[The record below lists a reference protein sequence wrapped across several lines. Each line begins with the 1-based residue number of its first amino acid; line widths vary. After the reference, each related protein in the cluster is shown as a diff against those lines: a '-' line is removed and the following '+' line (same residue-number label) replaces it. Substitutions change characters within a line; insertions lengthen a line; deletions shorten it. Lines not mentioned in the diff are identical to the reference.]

1 MGMNF
6 YLERKIDYINEEETP
21 TSLGCGYDEDP
32 VQILINGYVW
42 RNTYYKTLDDLN
54 RDFIQTIH
62 IGKSSMGW
70 HFGLCIYPEYGIN
83 TLEDWIKLFRNS
95 DNTIVDEENRVINTS
110 EMLDRIE
117 NRKQSE
123 FEKYQSEEEYEKA
136 VLENYNDFN
145 KYFINLSHH
154 RKIYNSYDEI
164 LMENHAC
171 RGINGL
177 WRRERDQYISYPTP
191 DGTFDYIKS
200 GNDVNTCCI
209 FS

>member
-6 YLERKIDYINEEETP
+6 YLERKIDYINEKETP
-21 TSLGCGYDEDP
+21 TSLGCCYEEDT
-32 VQILINGYVW
+32 VQELSNGFVW
-42 RNTYYKTLDDLN
+42 QNTYYSTKEELN
-54 RDFIQTIH
+54 KVFTQKIH

-83 TLEDWIKLFRNS
+83 TLEDWIKLFRTNG
-95 DNTIVDEENRVINTS
+95 NTIIDEEERVIKTS

-117 NRKQSE
+117 NRKQYR
-123 FEKYQSEEEYEKA
+123 FEEYASVEEYEQA
-136 VLENYNDFN
+136 VLENYNDMSSIFFN
-145 KYFINLSHH
+145 ISHNK
-154 RKIYNSYDEI
+154 RIYKTYDEI
-164 LMENHAC
+164 LSENHAC

-177 WRRERDQYISYPTP
+177 WRRQQDQYTSYPTP

-200 GNDVNTCCI
+200 GNDVNNCCI